1 MRTLL
6 LKNRKRFWGNFWNQ
20 SVDPKKVAEKVYKVP
35 VAYSILIEQ
44 LLEKLSPG

>member
-1 MRTLL
+1 M
-6 LKNRKRFWGNFWNQ
+6 LKNRKRFLGNFWNQ
-20 SVDPKKVAEKVYKVP
+20 SVDPKKVAEKVYKVR